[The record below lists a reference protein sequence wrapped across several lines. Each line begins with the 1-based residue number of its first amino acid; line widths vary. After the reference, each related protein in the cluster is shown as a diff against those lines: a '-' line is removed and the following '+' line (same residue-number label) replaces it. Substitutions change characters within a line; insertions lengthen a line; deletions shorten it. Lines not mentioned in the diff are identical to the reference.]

1 MKVGNAVHAG
11 CGDGRMEWRSRH
23 GLPNRESPRGGSTS
37 TTRAGSASGAG
48 SARGSSRSRAGSASS
63 PIRPPRAC
71 AVRRA
76 GILGAIAMAVAA
88 SLPADPARAQTA
100 APDPGRAFLDTNCVV
115 CHNSE
120 RRTAN
125 LALDAAAVDPGD
137 PPRHADVWEKVI
149 RKLRAGAMPPAG
161 RPRPDPR
168 AAAAF
173 VSHLETTLDA
183 AAARR
188 PLVGRPVAHRLNRT
202 EYANAVRDLLGLE
215 VDASELLPPDDS
227 GYGFDNIGDVLTVS
241 PLLLERYLAAA
252 GRIARLATGSAGA
265 SPSSHTYTLS
275 KYLRQHD
282 RMSEDL
288 PFGSRG
294 GMAVRHTFPSTGDYV
309 ARLRLLKNH
318 RDQIRGTRQVHQL
331 EVRLDGE
338 RLQMFTV
345 GLPRVQNPTPEQAE
359 EARRYLLHGDEGLDV
374 RFRTTAGTHLVS
386 AAFLAR
392 PVVPEGPLRPTLS
405 VASFGFS
412 GDGAVDAAEEPALW
426 TVEIEGPFDVEP
438 AGGGGV
444 PDTPVG
450 PRLFVCRPAAA
461 SEETP
466 CAREIF
472 SRLARRAFR
481 RPVTEADLAPLV
493 ALFDEGRARGGFEA
507 GVELVLRKILASP
520 EFLFRIERD
529 PPGARPGHA
538 YRLGDLEIASRLSFF
553 LWSSLPD
560 DELLALAEGGRL
572 AEPGV
577 LQRQVARMLA
587 DPRAAALV
595 RSFAGQWLYLR
606 NMDLVQPDPQ
616 AFPAFDDNLRH
627 GFARETELFLLGQ
640 LREDRGLLEML
651 EADYTFLNERL
662 ARHYGVPGIY
672 GSHFRRVRLPD
683 AGRRGLLGHGSVLT
697 VTSYA
702 NRTSPVLRGKW
713 LLENL
718 LGAPPPPPP
727 PNIPALREIG
737 EEGVPPSSVRERLEL
752 HRRNP
757 VCASCHAQMDPLG
770 FALENF
776 DAVGRWRATG
786 AGGAPIDATATLP
799 DGTAIS
805 GPRGLAR
812 VFVEQPDRFASTVV
826 EKLLTY
832 ATGRGLEYYDA
843 PAVRAIVRAAAAREY
858 RWSSLIAGVV
868 TSAPFRMRMAEGD
881 DDTRR
886 AQ

>member
-1 MKVGNAVHAG
+1 M
-11 CGDGRMEWRSRH
+11 
-23 GLPNRESPRGGSTS
+23 
-37 TTRAGSASGAG
+37 
-48 SARGSSRSRAGSASS
+48 
-63 PIRPPRAC
+63 
-71 AVRRA
+71 RA
-76 GILGAIAMAVAA
+76 GILGTIALITAA
-88 SLPADPARAQTA
+88 SLPAAPAGAQTA
-100 APDPGRAFLDTNCVV
+100 GADPGRAFLDANCVV
-115 CHNSE
+115 CHNSQ
-120 RRTAN
+120 RLTAN
-125 LALDAAAVDPGD
+125 LALDAVDPAD
-137 PPRHADVWEKVI
+137 PPRNGDVWEKVV
-149 RKLRAGAMPPAG
+149 RKLRSGAMPPAG
-161 RPRPDPR
+161 RPRPDPQ

-173 VSHLETTLDA
+173 VSHLETALDE

-188 PLVGRPVAHRLNRT
+188 PMVGRPVAHRLNRT

-265 SPSSHTYTLS
+265 HPSSHTYTVS

-294 GMAVRHTFPSTGDYV
+294 GMAVRHTFPATGEYV

-338 RLQMFTV
+338 RLEVFTV
-345 GLPRVQNPTPEQAE
+345 GVPPVQDPTPEQAA

-438 AGGGGV
+438 AGDGSA
-444 PDTPVG
+444 PDTPG
-450 PRLFVCRPAAA
+450 GQRLFVCRPAAA

-481 RPVTEADLAPLV
+481 RPVTEADLAPLL

-507 GVELVLRKILASP
+507 GVELVLRKVLASP

-529 PPGARPGHA
+529 PPDARPGRA
-538 YRLGDLEIASRLSFF
+538 YRLSDLEIASRLSFF

-560 DELLALAEGGRL
+560 DELLALAEAGRL
-572 AEPGV
+572 ADPAV
-577 LQRQVARMLA
+577 LERQVARMLA

-595 RSFAGQWLYLR
+595 RNFAGQWLYLR
-606 NMDLVQPDPQ
+606 NMQLVQPDPQ
-616 AFPAFDDNLRH
+616 AFPAFDDNLREA
-627 GFARETELFLLGQ
+627 FERETELFLLSQ
-640 LREDRGLLEML
+640 LREDRGLMELL

-662 ARHYGVPGIY
+662 ARHYGVPGVY
-672 GSHFRRVRLPD
+672 GSHFRRVHLPD
-683 AGRRGLLGHGSVLT
+683 VGRRGLLGHGSVLT

-776 DAVGRWRATG
+776 DAVGRWRTTG
-786 AGGAPIDATATLP
+786 AGGATIDATRRPCPTAP
-799 DGTAIS
+799 SSPVPARSRGTS
-805 GPRGLAR
+805 SH
-812 VFVEQPDRFASTVV
+812 QPDRFASTVV

-832 ATGRGLEYYDA
+832 ATGRGLDHHDA
-843 PAVRAIVRAAAAREY
+843 PAVRAIVRAAAGREY
-858 RWSSLIAGVV
+858 RWSSLITGVV
-868 TSAPFRMRMAEGD
+868 ESAPFRMRMADGD
-881 DDTRR
+881 AETRR